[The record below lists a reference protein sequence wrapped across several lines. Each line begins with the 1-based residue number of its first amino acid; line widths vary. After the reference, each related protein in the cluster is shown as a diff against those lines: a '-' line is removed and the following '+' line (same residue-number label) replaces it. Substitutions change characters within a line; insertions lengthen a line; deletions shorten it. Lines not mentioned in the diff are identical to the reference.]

1 MFYFA
6 VYVRVVKM
14 SQGNETLGGGVP
26 SHWDGVETLFLQIL
40 TMTMAM
46 VIITV
51 TLLMEVS
58 HNMSV
63 GVRSDF
69 VVSHV
74 SVCGQLSVQQAV
86 TAADVQ
92 PMN

>member
-1 MFYFA
+1 
-6 VYVRVVKM
+6 
-14 SQGNETLGGGVP
+14 
-26 SHWDGVETLFLQIL
+26 
-40 TMTMAM
+40 MTMAM

-51 TLLMEVS
+51 MLLMEVS
-58 HNMSV
+58 YNMSV

-69 VVSHV
+69 VVSPV

-92 PMN
+92 QWPMNDHASTSVKFNDDVSGMNSA